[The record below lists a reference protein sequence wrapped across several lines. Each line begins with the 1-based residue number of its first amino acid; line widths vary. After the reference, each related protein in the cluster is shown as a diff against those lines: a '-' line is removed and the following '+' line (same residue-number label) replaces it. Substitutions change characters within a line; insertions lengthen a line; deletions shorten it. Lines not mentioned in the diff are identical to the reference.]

1 MRSLSTYDGAWPGR
15 LPRACSGA
23 AVALALAAMPLPAQ
37 QSLDM
42 NFFVVPTGPTYGAN
56 QPTLQVTDSHCATLA
71 YPQNLGH
78 LRWRAYLNGS
88 AAEGEGGQVARNR
101 IGTGPWYNF
110 YGVMIAERVAQLH
123 SDDNNL
129 WYESA
134 VTVTGDYAPE
144 GMVIPPGSQLDGSDF
159 TRRGPF
165 LCFGVPG

>member
-1 MRSLSTYDGAWPGR
+1 MRSGSNHAVVGAGSLLR
-15 LPRACSGA
+15 TISGA
-23 AVALALAAMPLPAQ
+23 AVALAVAAVPLQAQ
-37 QSLDM
+37 QSPQM

-110 YGVMIAERVAQLH
+110 YGVMIAENVAQLH

-165 LCFGVPG
+165 FCFGVS